1 MQASQIVLAFF
12 VYGKIATTHSAVA
25 SLLRSLGG
33 RGPTSSISVLTFG
46 TVFEVSGWAVTD
58 ATDNK
63 GRATCSRL
71 NLFDI
76 AVRTTS

>member
-1 MQASQIVLAFF
+1 M
-12 VYGKIATTHSAVA
+12 TTHSAVA
-25 SLLRSLGG
+25 SLVRSLGG
-33 RGPTSSISVLTFG
+33 RGPTSISVLTFG

-71 NLFDI
+71 KHFLFDM